1 MLGKRKYHV
10 SGSDPKGVYVEGE
23 LWASSA
29 RDALTIATG
38 WKDGN
43 TYTVARKVG
52 CGCGGN

>member
-10 SGSDPKGVYVEGE
+10 SGHDPKGDYVEGE

-29 RDALTIATG
+29 REALKIAQS
-38 WKDGN
+38 WDDDN

-52 CGCGGN
+52 CGCGS